1 MNFDDP
7 SMYDVSMDP
16 YTAEL
21 IRSMD
26 RRIGSGPSPIAGDY
40 RLTYGGELGF
50 WTLARYATGYSTGR
64 ILATYTVKESIK
76 TISPA
81 TSAGIAVVN
90 AGTPHEHYTY
100 VSSDEPYY
108 PGKGLVEWLGGLFD

>member
-7 SMYDVSMDP
+7 TIYDVQMDP

-21 IRSMD
+21 IKSMD
-26 RRIGSGPSPIAGDY
+26 RRFSRGPQPISGDY
-40 RLTYGGELGF
+40 RLTHGGELGF
-50 WTLARYATGYSTGR
+50 WTIARYATGYLTGR
-64 ILATYTVKESIK
+64 VLVSYTVKESIK
-76 TISPA
+76 TASPA
-81 TSAGIAVVN
+81 TNAGIAVVN

-108 PGKGLVEWLGGLFD
+108 PGKGLVEFVSGIFD